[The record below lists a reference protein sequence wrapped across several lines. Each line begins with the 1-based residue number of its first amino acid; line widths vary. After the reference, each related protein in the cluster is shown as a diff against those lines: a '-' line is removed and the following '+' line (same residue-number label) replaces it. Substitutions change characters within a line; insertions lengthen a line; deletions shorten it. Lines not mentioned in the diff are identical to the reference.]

1 MFSYESFVEDSHV
14 TNLSIVIVSRY
25 EIYETYETFTLA
37 VAHLTFPPQNW
48 HAEPCQPSW
57 HTQVPLTQSPLTQL
71 SVSQVVSAVSDDE
84 EEEAAAVTCT
94 TQQISATHSIGH
106 GTAITPH
113 WSRTTS
119 RHCPFRRYFDLY
131 RNKNICTTSAIL
143 VGFHVRD
150 NGRRRRTGRDTYG
163 EPFSLTF
170 SMQLAYSLHDYR
182 SRECAV
188 ATARLPRCRNHGLR
202 RLPNDPA

>member
-1 MFSYESFVEDSHV
+1 MEQPGETRSRILSHV
-14 TNLSIVIVSRY
+14 SCPLFPLFRVFKRTYRRTYVLISRVRVFLRVLRRGLARYNSLSIVIVPRH
-25 EIYETYETFTLA
+25 EMKTFHAVA

-113 WSRTTS
+113 
-119 RHCPFRRYFDLY
+119 
-131 RNKNICTTSAIL
+131 
-143 VGFHVRD
+143 
-150 NGRRRRTGRDTYG
+150 
-163 EPFSLTF
+163 
-170 SMQLAYSLHDYR
+170 
-182 SRECAV
+182 
-188 ATARLPRCRNHGLR
+188 
-202 RLPNDPA
+202 

>member
-1 MFSYESFVEDSHV
+1 MLAHSFI
-14 TNLSIVIVSRY
+14 T
-25 EIYETYETFTLA
+25 
-37 VAHLTFPPQNW
+37 HLTFPPQNW
-48 HAEPCQPSW
+48 HAKPCQPSW

-71 SVSQVVSAVSDDE
+71 SVSQVVSVVSDDE

-94 TQQISATHSIGH
+94 TQQISAAHSIGH

-143 VGFHVRD
+143 IGFHVRD

-163 EPFSLTF
+163 APFSLAF
-170 SMQLAYSLHDYR
+170 SMQLALF
-182 SRECAV
+182 A
-188 ATARLPRCRNHGLR
+188 ARLPKSRVESVRSPPRGSHGVATTEYDTCRIFHVDGIV
-202 RLPNDPA
+202 